1 MNFQKAARP
10 LVMGRNGVVSAGHYL
25 AALAGV
31 KVMHE
36 GGNAFDAAL
45 AAAFVMTVVR
55 PETCGPGGDLFAL
68 IYTKKDR
75 KVQALNS
82 SGPAPAR
89 ASIDYFRGRNLAA
102 IPVSGALSVAVPG
115 AVDGWLELHK
125 KFGTKDLSRLTQ
137 DAVRLAREGFPVH
150 QELIER
156 IEELSPE
163 FPWIDRLYRKPLNGL
178 RAGKALY
185 QRGLGDVLERIAMK
199 GRDGFYNGEV
209 AESICTTLQSEGG
222 LLDRQDLQ
230 PPVAQW
236 LEPLSS
242 SYRDSEIY
250 EQPPV
255 SQGFMVLEM
264 LNIIE
269 AWPMNGGTM
278 DRADMIHY
286 QVGAKKLAF
295 EDRIRHLE
303 DPAFGDPKIS
313 MLISKEYATKRRQLL
328 GDTAQRSPA
337 PSAPLGSDTT
347 FLCAADRDGNAI
359 SLIQSVFAPFGSRV
373 IAGDTGVIMN
383 NRLCSFGLDPA
394 KANSLVPGKRP
405 AHTLNTYMILRGG
418 EFFAAGGSPG
428 ADDQPQ
434 TNLQVIHNLLDCEM
448 NPQSAVEAPRWS
460 HQPGTPPRDQLP
472 EELRMEDGFNPDV
485 VEALREKGHT
495 ITVVDRWSFG
505 SAKVIVRDSAT
516 GTWMAGADPR
526 REAYAL
532 GW

>member
-25 AALAGV
+25 ASLAGV
-31 KVMHE
+31 KVMQE

-82 SGPAPAR
+82 SGPAPGR
-89 ASIDYFRGRNLAA
+89 ASVDYFRGKNLAA
-102 IPVSGALSVAVPG
+102 IPVSGPLSVAVPG
-115 AVDGWLELHK
+115 AVDGWVDLHK
-125 KFGTKDLSRLTQ
+125 KFGTKELARLTQ

-156 IEELSPE
+156 IEELSAE
-163 FPWIDRLYRKPLNGL
+163 FPWIDRVYRKPLNGL

-199 GRDGFYNGEV
+199 GRDGFYDGEV
-209 AESICTTLQSEGG
+209 AEKICTTLQSEGG
-222 LLDRQDLQ
+222 LLHLQDLQ
-230 PPVAQW
+230 SPVAQW

-242 SYRDSEIY
+242 SYRNSEIY

-313 MLISKEYATKRRQLL
+313 MLISKEYAAKRRQLL
-328 GDTAQRSPA
+328 GDTARRSPA
-337 PSAPLGSDTT
+337 PSALLGSDTT

-359 SLIQSVFAPFGSRV
+359 TLIQSIFAPFGSRV

-394 KANSLVPGKRP
+394 KANCLVPGKRP

-418 EFFAAGGSPG
+418 ECFGAGGSPG

-460 HQPGTPPRDQLP
+460 HQPGTPPRDKLP
-472 EELRMEDGFNPDV
+472 EDLRMEDGFNPDV
-485 VEALREKGHT
+485 VEALRGRGHK

-505 SAKVIVRDSAT
+505 SAKVVVRDSAT